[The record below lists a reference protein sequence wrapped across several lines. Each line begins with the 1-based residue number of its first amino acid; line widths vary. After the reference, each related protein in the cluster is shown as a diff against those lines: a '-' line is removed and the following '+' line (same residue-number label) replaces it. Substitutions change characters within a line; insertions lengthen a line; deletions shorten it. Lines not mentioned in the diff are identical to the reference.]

1 MIKISVVIPNFK
13 DPRIDRALSSVR
25 NQIFSNIE
33 IIVVHGGPLTIE
45 LKNIYEGYLI
55 DKLIIESDKGIFDA
69 LNKGVLNATGDVI
82 YLMGSDDYLSDK
94 FVFQD
99 SIKLFDSNPS
109 ADGVCMGCVFV
120 NSNGSV
126 IREWFPNK
134 ISSKRIKSG
143 IFPPHF
149 SLFLKKEVYQLVG
162 QFKFESSNNVATDI
176 IWLLDFAILK
186 PNFHILNLNN
196 HYLAMEYGGAST
208 GSMKAIIRQFRV
220 VHSYAISNKKH
231 IIFWPIFSVIRSASK
246 LFQFRLF
253 KKINNLYVN

>member
-13 DPRIDRALSSVR
+13 DPRIGRALSSVR
-25 NQIFSNIE
+25 CQNFPNVE
-33 IIVVHGGPLTIE
+33 IIVVHGGPLSEE
-45 LKNIYEGYLI
+45 LKNIYEIYSI

-69 LNKGVLNATGDVI
+69 LNKGILISTGDVI

-94 FVFQD
+94 LVFQD
-99 SIKLFDSNPS
+99 SIELFESNPS
-109 ADGVCMGCVFV
+109 IDGVCMGCVFV

-126 IREWFPNK
+126 IREWFPQR
-134 ISSKRIKSG
+134 ISSRRIKSG

-162 QFKFESSNNVATDI
+162 QFKFEASNNVATDI
-176 IWLLDFAILK
+176 LWLLDFAILK
-186 PNFHILNLNN
+186 PNLHILNLNN

-208 GSMKAIIRQFRV
+208 GSMKAIIRQFRI

-231 IIFWPIFSVIRSASK
+231 IFLWPIFSIIRSGSK
-246 LFQFRLF
+246 LFQFRMF
-253 KKINNLYVN
+253 KKKSVS